1 MRVWIPYSHIFLEG
15 SELLKGL
22 EILKESSLDTVQNE
36 FTTLSLLGRGD
47 GLELMKQTVNKDRM
61 VVLFPGE
68 ENRVVEFFYILAGQF
83 EGEIEGSKTIVGPD
97 NVIIAKDLKAP
108 VHFKALTDVTFLSFS
123 NVPSFHY
130 LSNEIMELRKIG
142 ELVEQKDRYTFNHS
156 ARVAELAVKTAM
168 KMRFDKT
175 HLSDLFIASI
185 LHDIGKI
192 NILGEVL
199 TKPAKLTD
207 EEFALI
213 KKHPSDGAEM
223 LRKTAY
229 ADLADIVEQHHERV
243 NGRGYPFGLKE
254 DEILLEAKIIGVCD
268 TFDAMTEDR
277 AYRKAF
283 SADFAMA
290 ELRKLAGVQ
299 YDPAV
304 VEAFYQVLKEEGKI
318 E

>member
-1 MRVWIPYSHIFLEG
+1 M
-15 SELLKGL
+15 KGL
-22 EILKESSLDTVQNE
+22 NLLRKNSLDTAKNE
-36 FTTLSLLGRGD
+36 YTTLSLLGRGE
-47 GLELMKQTVNKDRM
+47 GLELMKQTINKDRIF
-61 VVLFPGE
+61 VLFPGE
-68 ENRVVEFFYILAGQF
+68 GDGLVEFFYILSGEM
-83 EGEIEGSKTIVGPD
+83 EGDIDGEK
-97 NVIIAKDLKAP
+97 IILGTDDVFSAVNLEAS
-108 VHFKALTDVTFLSFS
+108 VHFKALSDVTFLSFS
-123 NVPSFHY
+123 NIPSFHY

-142 ELVEQKDRYTFNHS
+142 ELVEKKDRYTYNHS
-156 ARVAELAVKTAM
+156 ARVSEYAVKTAI
-168 KMRFDKT
+168 KMNFEEKDT
-175 HLSDLFIASI
+175 SNLLVASI

-192 NILGEVL
+192 NIPEEILI
-199 TKPAKLTD
+199 KPAKLTN
-207 EEFALI
+207 EEFSII
-213 KKHPSDGAEM
+213 KKHSKDGADM

-229 ADLADIVEQHHERV
+229 ADLADIIEQHHERID
-243 NGRGYPFGLKE
+243 GRGYPFGLKE